1 MAKLDFAVERV
12 CWTIEAQ
19 AEKIEA
25 TLPAKWP
32 CYGPHGG
39 IRMNRRWTFKFL
51 AAAALAAPLA
61 SRAAAA
67 AGEKK
72 VHKLAL
78 HVDRNDPDV
87 MKLAFNNARNA
98 YDLYKSWG
106 EELSV
111 EIVAYS
117 QGLHMLRDDTSPV
130 KEEIRELRKHVP
142 QIAFGACNNTKQAM
156 ERREGKPV
164 PIIPEAT
171 IVPAGVVRLVQLQ
184 EAGYAYV
191 KP

>member
-1 MAKLDFAVERV
+1 M
-12 CWTIEAQ
+12 
-19 AEKIEA
+19 
-25 TLPAKWP
+25 
-32 CYGPHGG
+32 
-39 IRMNRRWTFKFL
+39 